1 MPSPSPTITSAVKL
15 KRRPPLA
22 TFETR
27 LMATTRS
34 MNWLSPP
41 APPPGPRP
49 PSRRSRRSLPPPA
62 PPGPPVPPAPPP
74 RRCGPGIRR
83 PSRSSCCCCSSEVQ
97 PALAGTV
104 GQSRD
109 APGVPVA
116 TTVEHDRG
124 DAGGLGPLGDQGADL
139 AGQGGLVAVRALQA
153 GVHRRRAGQGAAH
166 GVVHDLDVD
175 VPGAALDDQARTLR
189 RATDPLAQPVVAAQP
204 RDAARGADVGAHGLV
219 HPGTLL
225 GLGCLC
231 HHLPVFP
238 TLRLTT
244 SPWYRT
250 PLPLYGSGLRILRIL
265 AETSPTCCLS
275 MPLTRRRVGASTV
288 KEIPSGAFTTTG
300 WLKPRANSRS
310 APRACT
316 R

>member
-1 MPSPSPTITSAVKL
+1 
-15 KRRPPLA
+15 
-22 TFETR
+22 
-27 LMATTRS
+27 MATTRS
-34 MNWLSPP
+34 MKLLFS
-41 APPPGPRP
+41 AGAPPGPRP

-62 PPGPPVPPAPPP
+62 PPP

-83 PSRSSCCCCSSEVQ
+83 PSRSAPRCSSEVQ
-97 PALAGTV
+97 PTLAGAV
-104 GQSRD
+104 GQSGD
-109 APGVPVA
+109 PPGVPVA
-116 TTVEHDRG
+116 PAVEHDRS
-124 DAGGLGPLGDQGADL
+124 DAGGLRALGDQGPDL
-139 AGQGGLVAVRALQA
+139 TGQGGLVALGTLQA
-153 GVHRRRAGQGAAH
+153 GVHGRRAGPGTGH
-166 GVVHDLDVD
+166 RVVDDLDVD

-189 RATDPLAQPVVAAQP
+189 RTAHTLAQAVVPTQP
-204 RDAARGADVGAHGLV
+204 RGAARSADVGADGLV